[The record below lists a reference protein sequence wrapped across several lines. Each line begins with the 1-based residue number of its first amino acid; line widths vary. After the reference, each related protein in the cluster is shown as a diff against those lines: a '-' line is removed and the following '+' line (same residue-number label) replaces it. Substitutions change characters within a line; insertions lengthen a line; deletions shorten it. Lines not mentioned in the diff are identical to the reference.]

1 MMIYVIYNM
10 IDVLNIDFSLVEE
23 TSQDTLRLSIDK
35 TKTVLKFKGET
46 PSFLLGLQQ
55 YNHSE
60 ILAIMHT
67 SEWTKNI
74 N

>member
-1 MMIYVIYNM
+1 MIYVIYN
-10 IDVLNIDFSLVEE
+10 IADVSSIDFSLVEE
-23 TSQDTLRLSIDK
+23 TSQDTLRLSIDE

-46 PSFLLGLQQ
+46 PSFLVGLQQ

-60 ILAIMHT
+60 ILAIMHS

>member
-1 MMIYVIYNM
+1 MIYVIYNVA
-10 IDVLNIDFSLVEE
+10 DVSSIDFSLVEE
-23 TSQDTLRLSIDK
+23 TSQDTLRLSIDE
-35 TKTVLKFKGET
+35 TKTVLKFKGKT
-46 PSFLLGLQQ
+46 PSFLVGLQQ

>member
-10 IDVLNIDFSLVEE
+10 ADVLNIDFSLVEE
-23 TSQDTLRLSIDK
+23 TSQDTLRLSIDE

-46 PSFLLGLQQ
+46 PSFLVGLQQ

-60 ILAIMHT
+60 ILAIMHS

>member
-1 MMIYVIYNM
+1 MIYVIYN
-10 IDVLNIDFSLVEE
+10 IADVSSIDFSLVEE
-23 TSQDTLRLSIDK
+23 TSQDTLRLSIDE
-35 TKTVLKFKGET
+35 TKTVLKFRGET
-46 PSFLLGLQQ
+46 PTFLVGLQQ

-60 ILAIMHT
+60 ILAIMHS